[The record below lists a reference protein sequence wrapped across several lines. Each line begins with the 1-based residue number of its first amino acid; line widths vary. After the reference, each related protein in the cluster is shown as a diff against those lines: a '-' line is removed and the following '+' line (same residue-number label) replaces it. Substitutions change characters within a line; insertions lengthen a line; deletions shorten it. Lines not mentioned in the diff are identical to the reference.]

1 MCDVVT
7 GKQQANGSRFR
18 PQTIETPEET
28 RSMVLETTTP
38 PAVKK
43 LSGANDTRTET
54 RRRVATSL
62 DRESQTQASDERR
75 EATKLQAHM
84 VRAHKATVRFNA
96 VVDGNI
102 MVTSLQHI
110 GVEEA
115 LEHWTST

>member
-18 PQTIETPEET
+18 LQTIETPGEET

-43 LSGANDTRTET
+43 LSGANDTRTES

-62 DRESQTQASDERR
+62 DRDLQTQACDERR

-102 MVTSLQHI
+102 MVTSLQHRRRRS
-110 GVEEA
+110 A
-115 LEHWTST
+115 